1 MLLLLFWGFF
11 FLEQGQCVLT
21 YVLFLVPPVTE
32 CSLGQIDT
40 PASAVG
46 IRPMLDDLDFV
57 SLSHLVWEH

>member
-1 MLLLLFWGFF
+1 M
-11 FLEQGQCVLT
+11 LT